1 MSRAERLLELLIRLR
16 SSPRVTAQELA
27 DHFEVS
33 RRTILRDL
41 QSLSDLGVTF
51 TASPG
56 PGGGY
61 TLARDHR
68 LAPLALTVNEALG
81 LLMSYEAFL
90 QYAQSPFASDNLSA
104 LTKLRAILPR
114 DIARDLERMRRHVA
128 VVQRPPGPTAPLLG
142 AILQAALDGVHLSI
156 KYDSRSGLSE
166 RVIFPFGLY
175 ASNGCWYC
183 ACYDEKR
190 GKNLSL
196 RADRVSSIAR
206 LEGLDPPPHIPVADW
221 PGIGAQYGGQGLPLR
236 ILVTPAG
243 MRSLDLQTLFEQIQ
257 PDAQGGGL
265 IEGAIPQSEVGWF
278 ASQLLRL
285 GRAVVVESP
294 PELIDAIRSQAGEIA
309 GIYGG

>member
-1 MSRAERLLELLIRLR
+1 MSRAARLVELLIRLR

-41 QSLSDLGVTF
+41 QVLSDLGVTF
-51 TASPG
+51 AASPG

-61 TLARDHR
+61 TLSRDQR

-90 QYAQSPFASDNLSA
+90 RYAQSPFASDNLSA

-114 DIARDLERMRRHVA
+114 DVARELERMRMHVA
-128 VVQRPPGPTAPLLG
+128 VVQRPAGPQAPLLG
-142 AILQAALDGVHLSI
+142 DLLQAALDGVHLSI
-156 KYDSRSGLSE
+156 KYDSRSGLSQ

-175 ASNGCWYC
+175 AANGCWYC

-190 GKNLSL
+190 GKHLSL
-196 RADRVSSIAR
+196 RADRVSSVAR
-206 LEGLDPPPHIPVADW
+206 LEGRDRPPHIPVAQW
-221 PGIGAQYGGQGLPLR
+221 PGTRADYDGQGLHLS
-236 ILVTPAG
+236 IAVTPAG
-243 MRSLDLQTLFEQIQ
+243 MRSLDLQTLFEQVQ
-257 PDAQGGGL
+257 PDGHGGGI
-265 IEGAIPQSEVGWF
+265 IEGFIPRAEVDWF

-285 GRAVVVESP
+285 GAAAVVESP
-294 PELIDAIRSQAGEIA
+294 PELIEAIRSQAAMIA